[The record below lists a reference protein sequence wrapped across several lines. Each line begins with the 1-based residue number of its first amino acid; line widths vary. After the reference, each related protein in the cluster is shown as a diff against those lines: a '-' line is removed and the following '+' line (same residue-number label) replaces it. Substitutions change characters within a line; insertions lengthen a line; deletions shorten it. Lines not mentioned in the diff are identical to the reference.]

1 MSTSYAQAPT
11 SPHLYS
17 QSLQLKLYQAFI
29 FSIPILFSIIL
40 FLLFYLFYL
49 KRRAPTDS
57 FLQPALPTSL
67 HEVPFAPSSRMGLK
81 GNLKDKLPTILFNE
95 VLRTRDSMLGLF
107 FSLRFKYQGNG
118 NMSLIDSIER
128 CCVCLGEF
136 EIEEELHQIPTCRH
150 VFHIDCIRYWVDSNP
165 TCPLC
170 RCFILPRHVH
180 SQSRT
185 PLGPNPVTPQ
195 MLSPQQQQQQ
205 QQQLVR
211 VNNNEHMVV
220 LMEGSSGDSANPHQD
235 SVVLNVQTHNG

>member
-67 HEVPFAPSSRMGLK
+67 HEVPFAPSSGMGLK

-95 VLRTRDSMLGLF
+95 VLRTRDSM
-107 FSLRFKYQGNG
+107 
-118 NMSLIDSIER
+118 

-136 EIEEELHQIPTCRH
+136 EMEEELHQIPTCRH

-180 SQSRT
+180 SQSHT

-195 MLSPQQQQQQ
+195 MLSPQQQQ